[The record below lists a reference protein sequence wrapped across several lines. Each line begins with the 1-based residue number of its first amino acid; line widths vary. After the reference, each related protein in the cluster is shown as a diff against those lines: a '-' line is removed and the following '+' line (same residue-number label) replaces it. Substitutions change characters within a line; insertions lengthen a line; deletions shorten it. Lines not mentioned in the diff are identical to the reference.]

1 MNHVLSGFLALAL
14 FSGTGWALT
23 SLVPTLRKLPA
34 APRWGYG
41 YLLGVAWTCIALYA
55 LSHGLGFPLRLPAIL
70 AVAAIPALAA
80 VFSRSTGSA
89 RVDSRPQRPGPRLVF
104 GLAVA
109 FAVLVSIAL
118 LADAVASP
126 ESDWDGRMTWTMQ
139 ARWIWAAGTVDP
151 PVLLERKW
159 FVSHPQY
166 PALMPVAQVVAME
179 IHGRADDDRVARPLY
194 AAFFPALLSILYD
207 ACRRWL
213 GRRTAAWVLLIAAN
227 VPLLSFVGEAGA
239 RSSYSDLPLACF
251 YGAGL
256 ILLIFR
262 PRLPEGLAAGLLL
275 AAAALTKNEG
285 LPLCLAALGLGAWV
299 ACSVL
304 LRSRHRPW
312 VRAVAPVAAA
322 ALLAIA
328 AIGLLH
334 SWRSHIPNRQDEMY
348 LARFGIRQL
357 AADFLPHARVA
368 APLAAGRMLE
378 RDQWGLFWPLALTL
392 AALGARGLR
401 RAPGLRLALAAAAPL
416 AVGLLAY
423 TFHPDPAYMV
433 GVTWNRMLLHAAV
446 PLFLLL
452 GACLRSS
459 LPFRRRQHLS

>member
-1 MNHVLSGFLALAL
+1 MNHVLASFLALAL

-23 SLVPTLRKLPA
+23 SLVPALRRLSPV
-34 APRWGYG
+34 PRWGYG
-41 YLLGVAWTCIALYA
+41 YLLGIAWTCTALYA
-55 LSHGLGFPLRLPAIL
+55 LSHGLGLPLRLPAIL
-70 AVAAIPALAA
+70 AVAAIPVFAA
-80 VFSRSTGSA
+80 VLVRLLGGN
-89 RVDSRPQRPGPRLVF
+89 RQPLRQHPPWPRPRLVV

-109 FAVLVSIAL
+109 FAALVSTAL
-118 LADAVASP
+118 LADAFASP

-139 ARWIWAAGTVDP
+139 ARWMWAAGTVDP

-166 PALMPVAQVVAME
+166 PALMPLAQVVAME
-179 IHGRADDDRVARPLY
+179 IHGKGDDDRVARPLY

-285 LPLCLAALGLGAWV
+285 LPLCLAALGLGAWG
-299 ACSVL
+299 AWSAL

-312 VRAVAPVAAA
+312 ARVVAPVAAA
-322 ALLAIA
+322 ALLTIA
-328 AIGLLH
+328 ASGLLH

-348 LARFGIRQL
+348 LARFGLRQL
-357 AADFLPHARVA
+357 AADFLPHARIA
-368 APLAAGRMLE
+368 APLAVGRMLSRE
-378 RDQWGLFWPLALTL
+378 QWGLFWPLALTL
-392 AALGARGLR
+392 AVVGSRGLR
-401 RAPGLRLALAAAAPL
+401 RAPGLRLALATAAPL

-433 GVTWNRMLLHAAV
+433 GVTWNRMLLHAAL

-459 LPFRRRQHLS
+459 LPFH

>member
-1 MNHVLSGFLALAL
+1 MNHVLASFLALAL

-23 SLVPTLRKLPA
+23 SLVPALRRLSPV
-34 APRWGYG
+34 PRWGYG
-41 YLLGVAWTCIALYA
+41 YLLGVAWTCTALYA
-55 LSHGLGFPLRLPAIL
+55 LSHYLGFPLRLPAIL
-70 AVAAIPALAA
+70 AVAAVPVIAAALA
-80 VFSRSTGSA
+80 RSAGQRRERPLGA
-89 RVDSRPQRPGPRLVF
+89 RRPHLLL
-104 GLAVA
+104 GLALA
-109 FAVLVSIAL
+109 FAALVSTAL
-118 LADAVASP
+118 LADAFASP

-139 ARWIWAAGTVDP
+139 ARWMWAAGTVDP

-166 PALMPVAQVVAME
+166 PALMPLAQVVAME
-179 IHGRADDDRVARPLY
+179 IHGRGDDDRVARPLY

-213 GRRTAAWVLLIAAN
+213 GRRTSAWVLLIAAN

-285 LPLCLAALGLGAWV
+285 LPLCLAALGLGAWG
-299 ACSVL
+299 AWSPL
-304 LRSRHRPW
+304 LRSRHGPW
-312 VRAVAPVAAA
+312 ARAVAPVAAA
-322 ALLAIA
+322 ALLTIA

-348 LARFGIRQL
+348 LTRFGLRQL
-357 AADFLPHARVA
+357 AADFLPHARIA
-368 APLAAGRMLE
+368 APLATGRMLSRE
-378 RDQWGLFWPLALTL
+378 QWGLFWPLALTL
-392 AALGARGLR
+392 AVVGSRGLR
-401 RAPGLRLALAAAAPL
+401 RAPGLRLALATAAPL

-433 GVTWNRMLLHAAV
+433 GVTWNRMLLHGV
-446 PLFLLL
+446 LPLFLLL

-459 LPFRRRQHLS
+459 LPFRRGQHLS